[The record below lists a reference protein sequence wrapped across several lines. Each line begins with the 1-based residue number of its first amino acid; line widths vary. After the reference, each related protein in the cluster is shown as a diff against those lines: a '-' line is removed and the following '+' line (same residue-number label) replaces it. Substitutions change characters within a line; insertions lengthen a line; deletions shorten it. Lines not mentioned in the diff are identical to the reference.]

1 MSTYTYIARGGQ
13 ILVALPDH
21 DFGHFDAVGLA
32 PYYADKKLDDWER
45 DGKIAFDEYVGRI
58 LGGGEWEYNGSSSW
72 DAADP
77 AVGMTVAV
85 YSSAVVDFAG
95 DQLDALVTHPN
106 TVFYGYLHFVDQGT
120 RYSNA
125 VVDLADIAAPR
136 LCSSESDVKVAFDA
150 VYDAAREHNDPL
162 ADIVDALIG
171 TAWDYDRSVG
181 ELFRRVPEAA

>member
-1 MSTYTYIARGGQ
+1 MSTYTYIARHGQ
-13 ILVALPDH
+13 LLYALADN
-21 DFGHFDAVGLA
+21 DFGDFDTVRRA
-32 PYYADKKLDDWER
+32 PYYAEKTLADWER
-45 DGKIAFDEYVGRI
+45 DGKIAFGEFVGRI
-58 LGGGEWEYNGSSSW
+58 LGGGEWEYNGASSW
-72 DAADP
+72 DDADP
-77 AVGMTVAV
+77 AVGMTVEV
-85 YSSAVVDFAG
+85 YSSTVADFAG
-95 DQLDALVTHPN
+95 DQLGMLGEHPD
-106 TVFYGYLHFVDQGT
+106 TVFHGYLHFVDQGT

-136 LCSSESDVKVAFDA
+136 LCSSESEVKEAFDA